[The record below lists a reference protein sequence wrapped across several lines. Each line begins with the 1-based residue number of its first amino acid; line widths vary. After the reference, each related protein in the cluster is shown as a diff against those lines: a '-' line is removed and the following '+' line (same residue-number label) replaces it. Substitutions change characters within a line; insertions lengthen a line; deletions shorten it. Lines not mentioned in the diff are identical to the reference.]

1 MQTVLARRR
10 ERQATAAGGRQGM
23 FTKPQGLATYLILRP
38 LSDLFLWVWRLERRT
53 EFLYRPW
60 FDRRLRPP
68 LFSAAQALQNV
79 LRKDDQLGLAE
90 ERLLPGEEQITR
102 QIIDELAKFTRE
114 NWLPGAAQR
123 FGNTKTFGVLRG
135 EFSVLPGLPDHLRH
149 GLFAEAATYPAWVR
163 FSGPGPYAPPDIE
176 DLGQCSVGIK
186 VMGVPGPKLMDDERF
201 TQDLILV
208 SPASFVTPD
217 IVENAKLQRWVRAKA
232 PLAYAINPGDSHLLH
247 LFMQLLYSPMHA
259 NPLEVQYYSNVPFLL
274 GKGQAV
280 QYSLKPIP
288 PARTKIP
295 SRPTENYLRDA
306 MIRTL
311 AAGEWGFDF
320 MVQVQ
325 IDPHRMPIENASVK
339 WPERLSPYVPV
350 ARLRLP
356 AQRFDS
362 DRQLAFADV
371 LRYNP
376 WHSLA
381 AHKPLGNSN
390 RARRQMYWELA
401 RLRQAMNQV
410 KHVEP
415 TGAEQFPA

>member
-1 MQTVLARRR
+1 MSAKGTRVRLPQARAPRPGVVVDP
-10 ERQATAAGGRQGM
+10 E
-23 FTKPQGLATYLILRP
+23 GLFSFLVLRP
-38 LSDLFLWVWRLERRT
+38 LSDLFLWLWRLERRG
-53 EFLYRPW
+53 EFLYRPQ
-60 FDRRLRPP
+60 FDRWCRPA
-68 LFSAAQALQNV
+68 LFSLAQSWQNSRRPDEHLPLV
-79 LRKDDQLGLAE
+79 QE
-90 ERLLPGEEQITR
+90 TLLPDEDELTR
-102 QIIDELAKFTRE
+102 AIIDELAKFTRE
-114 NWLPGAAQR
+114 NWLPGGAQR

-135 EFSVLPGLPDHLRH
+135 EFTVLPGLPANLGR
-149 GLFAEAATYPAWVR
+149 GLFAEPRTYPAWVR

-232 PLAYAINPGDSHLLH
+232 PLAYAINPGNSHLLH
-247 LFMQLLYSPMHA
+247 LFMQMLYSPMHA

-274 GKGQAV
+274 GEGQAV
-280 QYSLKPIP
+280 QYSLQPTP

-295 SRPTENYLRDA
+295 ARPKENYLRDA
-306 MIRTL
+306 MIGTL
-311 AAGEWGFDF
+311 AAGEWSFDF

-325 IDPHRMPIENASVK
+325 TDPYRMPIENASVK
-339 WPERLSPYVPV
+339 WPERLSPYIPV

-362 DRQLAFADV
+362 DQQLAFADV

-381 AHKPLGNSN
+381 EHKPLGNSN
-390 RARRQMYWELA
+390 RARRRMYWELA
-401 RLRQAMNQV
+401 RLRQGMNQV
-410 KHVEP
+410 EHVEP
-415 TGAEQFPA
+415 TGAEQFPE